1 MSLKKPIVD
10 FFHNN
15 YVPDSISLG
24 YIKYQ
29 KLLSKISNVE
39 RLFSLFMMFC
49 KDRNLLDD
57 FFTYIQSK
65 GYYLDTLSPF
75 TVYETTNKQDI
86 DYDEKAKSGDYINLD
101 ESSFVKNCL
110 FVYDSHHT
118 DGLPAIGNINGQP
131 IVSLEGLYVKVID
144 DISMMTNPIHKIND
158 FLMQKLSKYDSKHNA
173 LYDAFV
179 IKRCYEILL
188 Q

>member
-1 MSLKKPIVD
+1 MYICKSFTQTLTTMPVKKPIVD

-15 YVPDSISLG
+15 YIPDSISLAYG
-24 YIKYQ
+24 KYQ
-29 KLLSKISNVE
+29 KLLNKINSVE
-39 RLFSLFMMFC
+39 KLFSLFMTFC

-65 GYYLDTLSPF
+65 GYYVDTLSPF

-118 DGLPAIGNINGQP
+118 DGLPAIGSINGQP
-131 IVSLEGLYVKVID
+131 IVRLKDFVIAHKSNFSKETLDKLASKSSD
-144 DISMMTNPIHKIND
+144 DII
-158 FLMQKLSKYDSKHNA
+158 
-173 LYDAFV
+173 
-179 IKRCYEILL
+179 
-188 Q
+188 

>member
-39 RLFSLFMMFC
+39 RLFSLFMTFC

-75 TVYETTNKQDI
+75 TVYETINKQDI

-131 IVSLEGLYVKVID
+131 IVRLKD
-144 DISMMTNPIHKIND
+144 
-158 FLMQKLSKYDSKHNA
+158 
-173 LYDAFV
+173 FV
-179 IKRCYEILL
+179 IAHKSKFSKETLDKLENMKSDETI
-188 Q
+188 